1 MSKNIDLHVH
11 HVTRVEGHGDVLLNV
26 KDGKVEHVSLNI
38 VEAPRFFEG
47 MLKGRA
53 HYEVREIVSRICGIC
68 ACGHALA
75 SIRASEAALGVEPS
89 EQVVDL
95 RKMVLHGENLSSHFL
110 HIFFLVAPDLFG
122 VKSVIPLATSHT
134 DLVVRAL
141 KLKKLGNRVSDVIVG
156 RHTHP
161 IAMHIKGFT
170 KLPEKAELLDVQKQL
185 REALP
190 EVEDTVDLIASIA
203 DKIPNF
209 IRETEYVSLGPID
222 GSTEYPFYDGVI
234 KSSEGI
240 TYYPEDYQKVT
251 NEFCTP
257 ASTAKHTKHKRES
270 YMVGALARFNNNYDL
285 LRPEAKA
292 AAEKL
297 GIKAPCHNPYMIT
310 VAQLVETIH
319 IMHDAIELIDKIVKR
334 GIKQEDYSYQPKA
347 GTGAG
352 AVEVPRGILFHNYT
366 YNTSGRVE
374 QADCVIPTTQNLENI
389 DQDFR
394 KIAPT
399 ILDKEEEEIS
409 LLLQMLVRAYDP
421 CISCST
427 HQLNV
432 RFK

>member
-1 MSKNIDLHVH
+1 MIKNIDLHVH

-47 MLKGRA
+47 MLRGRA

-89 EQVVDL
+89 EQVVDF

-141 KLKKLGNRVSDVIVG
+141 KLKKLGNRVSDVFVG

-170 KLPEKAELLDVQKQL
+170 KLPEASELLDVQKQL

-190 EVEDTVDLIASIA
+190 EVEDTVDIIASIA

-209 IRETEYVSLGPID
+209 IRETEYVSLGPIN

-240 TYYPEDYQKVT
+240 TYYPADYQKVT

-257 ASTAKHTKHKRES
+257 ASTAKHTKHKRDS

-334 GIKQEDYSYQPKA
+334 GIIQEDYSYQPKA

-352 AVEVPRGILFHNYT
+352 AVEVPRGILFHQYT
-366 YNTSGRVE
+366 YNTVGRVE

-394 KIAPT
+394 KLAPT

>member
-1 MSKNIDLHVH
+1 MGKNIDIHVH

-68 ACGHALA
+68 ACGHALS
-75 SIRASEAALGVEPS
+75 SIRASEAALGVEPT
-89 EQVVDL
+89 EQVIDL
-95 RKMVLHGENLSSHFL
+95 RKIVLAGENLSSHFL

-122 VKSVIPLATSHT
+122 VKSVLPLATSHK
-134 DLVVRAL
+134 DIVVRAL
-141 KLKKLGNRVSDVIVG
+141 KLKKLGNNVSDVIVG
-156 RHTHP
+156 RHVHP
-161 IAMHIKGFT
+161 ITMDIKGFT
-170 KLPEKAELLDVQKQL
+170 KLPTISALKKVQKEIL
-185 REALP
+185 EMLP
-190 EVEDTVDLIASIA
+190 EVIASVDLIASVA
-203 DKIPNF
+203 GKIPDF
-209 IRETEYVSLGPID
+209 KRETEYISLGPIN
-222 GSTEYPFYDGVI
+222 GSKEYPFYDGVI

-240 TYYPEDYQKVT
+240 EYYPADFHKVT
-251 NEFCTP
+251 NEFITP
-257 ASTAKHTKHKRES
+257 DSTAKHCKHKRDS
-270 YMVGALARFNNNYDL
+270 YMVGALARFNNNHEL

-292 AAEKL
+292 AANKL
-297 GIKAPCHNPYMIT
+297 GLIAPVYNPYMMT

-319 IMHDAIELIDKIVKR
+319 IMHDTVDIIDKIIQR
-334 GIKQEDYSYQPKA
+334 GIKEEDYTYQPKA

-352 AVEVPRGILFHNYT
+352 AVEVPRGILFHQYT
-366 YNTSGRVE
+366 YDSKGRIE
-374 QADCVIPTTQNLENI
+374 HADCVIPTTQNLENI

-394 KIAPT
+394 KLAPT
-399 ILDKEEEEIS
+399 ILDKSEDEIS

-427 HQLNV
+427 HQLTV

>member
-1 MSKNIDLHVH
+1 MSKNIDIHVH

-26 KDGKVEHVSLNI
+26 KDGRVEHVALNI

-47 MLKGRA
+47 MLRGRA

-75 SIRASEAALGVEPS
+75 SVRASEAALGIEPS

-95 RKMVLHGENLSSHFL
+95 RKIVLAGENLSSHFL

-122 VKSVIPLATSHT
+122 VKSVLPLATTHR
-134 DLVVRAL
+134 DIVVRAL
-141 KLKKLGNRVSDVIVG
+141 KLKKLGNNVSDVIVG
-156 RHTHP
+156 RHVHP
-161 IAMHIKGFT
+161 ITLDIKGFT
-170 KLPEKAELLDVQKQL
+170 VLPSVAALADVQKQII
-185 REALP
+185 EMLP
-190 EVEDTVDLIASIA
+190 EVVDTVDLIASVA
-203 DKIPNF
+203 GGIPDF
-209 IRETEYVSLGPID
+209 ERETEYISLGPLS

-240 TYYPEDYQKVT
+240 TYYPAEYRKVT
-251 NEFCTP
+251 NEFIIP
-257 ASTAKHTKHKRES
+257 DSTAKHCKHLRDS
-270 YMVGALARFNNNYDL
+270 YMVGALARFNNNSDL
-285 LRPEAKA
+285 LHPEAKK

-297 GIKAPCHNPYMIT
+297 GMIAPVHNPYMIT
-310 VAQLVETIH
+310 LAQLIETIH
-319 IMHDAIELIDKIVKR
+319 IMHDTVEIIDKIIRR
-334 GIKQEDYSYQPKA
+334 GIKEEDYSYQPRA
-347 GTGAG
+347 GTGSG
-352 AVEVPRGILFHNYT
+352 AVEVPRGILFHHYT
-366 YNTSGRVE
+366 YDSKGRIE
-374 QADCVIPTTQNLENI
+374 YADCVIPTTQNLENI

-394 KIAPT
+394 KLAPT
-399 ILDKEEEEIS
+399 ILDKSEEEIS

>member
-47 MLKGRA
+47 MLRGRA

-89 EQVVDL
+89 EQVVDF

-141 KLKKLGNRVSDVIVG
+141 KLKKLGNRVSDVFVG

-170 KLPEKAELLDVQKQL
+170 KLPEASELLDVQKQL

-190 EVEDTVDLIASIA
+190 EVEDTVDIIASIA

-209 IRETEYVSLGPID
+209 IRETEYVSLGPIN

-240 TYYPEDYQKVT
+240 TYYPADYQKVT

-257 ASTAKHTKHKRES
+257 ASTAKHTKHKRDS

-334 GIKQEDYSYQPKA
+334 GIIQEDYSYQPKA

-352 AVEVPRGILFHNYT
+352 AVEVPRGILFHQYT
-366 YNTSGRVE
+366 YNTVGRVE

-394 KIAPT
+394 KLAPT